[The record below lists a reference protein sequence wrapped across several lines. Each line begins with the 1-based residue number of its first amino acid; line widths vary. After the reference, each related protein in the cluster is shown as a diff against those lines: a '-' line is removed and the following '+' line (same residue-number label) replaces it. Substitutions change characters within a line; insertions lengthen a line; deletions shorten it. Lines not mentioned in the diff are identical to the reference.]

1 MTGKTALPH
10 SSSDRPVYTHK
21 LVLYSTSSNNAANVA
36 GVLSDGMT
44 GHFAAVLLLLVGAAE
59 AIKFLVEPSF
69 EYYGG
74 RGQCI
79 KMRIPGN
86 SLVTGFFKIAPQP
99 DVKSNVVV
107 L

>member
-1 MTGKTALPH
+1 MRVII
-10 SSSDRPVYTHK
+10 SRCD
-21 LVLYSTSSNNAANVA
+21 VA
-36 GVLSDGMT
+36 GGHLSDGMT
-44 GHFAAVLLLLVGAAE
+44 GHFAAVLVLLLGATQ
-59 AIKFLVEPSF
+59 AIKFMVEPSF

-74 RGQCI
+74 RGQCV

-107 L
+107 LRYNFYICL